1 MRAKSRIA
9 RRYAEALGM
18 LAQERGLIDRVERDL
33 ENVREFFVANP
44 DVRRLWE
51 DRRVPGERKE
61 ALVKAAFGVN
71 LAKET
76 LHFLYLL
83 VRKQRETYLDEIIDA
98 YIAYA
103 NRLRGIVEVDITSA
117 RELDAELER
126 RLTEG
131 LQKAFGVVVR
141 LRTEVDAEILGG
153 VKAQVG
159 DLLIDGSA
167 LGRLIRMERALRAA
181 QLN

>member
-1 MRAKSRIA
+1 
-9 RRYAEALGM
+9 M
-18 LAQERGLIDRVERDL
+18 LAQERNLLDRVESDL
-33 ENVREFFVANP
+33 ESVRTFFADNP
-44 DVRRLWE
+44 DVRRVWV
-51 DRRVPGERKE
+51 DRRVPGDKKV
-61 ALVKAAFGVN
+61 ALIDAAFGVS

-76 LHFLYLL
+76 LNFLYLL
-83 VRKQRETYLDEIIDA
+83 VRKHREEHLDEIIDA

-103 NRLRGIVEVDITSA
+103 NRQRGIVEVEITSA
-117 RELDAELER
+117 RELDAELTR

-131 LQKAFGVVVR
+131 LQQAFGVVVR
-141 LRTEVDAEILGG
+141 LRTSVDGTILGG

-167 LGRLIRMERALRAA
+167 LARLSRMEQALRSA